1 VTKKIKKIRLLLI
14 DDNPDDRTLVIRE
27 LVDPSDITKGMI
39 FTAMNITE
47 RKKSN
52 KETGRE

>member
-1 VTKKIKKIRLLLI
+1 MTKKIKKIRLLLI